1 MTSNTIILFGA
12 NGGIGSCLKEQ
23 LEQDNHI
30 ISVCSDDIDFSNAN
44 SFKLV
49 KDLIDRSDPDIIINC
64 AGVLGDN
71 NSDFNYI
78 FNINLRSNWCILKS
92 YFNTKISKRI
102 KIIFI
107 GSSSYSHGK
116 KDYMLYSSSKAALFN
131 LYEGAKDY
139 FNDTKIIIG
148 LINPSRVDTKMISH
162 LPKNKNNF
170 YFDPI
175 ELSKTIKKFII
186 QLEKSNYINLNK

>member
-23 LEQDNHI
+23 LEHDNHI
-30 ISVCSDDIDFSNAN
+30 IPVCSDDIDFTDAN
-44 SFKLV
+44 SCQLV
-49 KDLIDRSDPDIIINC
+49 KDLINRSNPDIIINC
-64 AGVLGDN
+64 TGVLGNN
-71 NSDFNYI
+71 NSDFNDI

-92 YFNTKISKRI
+92 FFNVKISKKI

-107 GSSSYSHGK
+107 GSSSYKYGK
-116 KDYMLYSSSKAALFN
+116 KDYMLYSSSKAALYN

-170 YFDPI
+170 YFDPM
-175 ELSKTIKKFII
+175 ELANTIKLFIL
-186 QLEKSNYINLNK
+186 QLEKSNHTNLNK